1 MEENKCCEAVVR
13 PAINNEQPE
22 DSYNTISRAQQTL
35 RSGSRKNDLFLML
48 LVLVQTIQSSWA
60 AAAAN
65 VMVHSELSDGQFSRW
80 ISLDSFKFKETSLTP
95 EAG

>member
-1 MEENKCCEAVVR
+1 MEENHKCTATDAKLIR
-13 PAINNEQPE
+13 PEEGSSSCSGHNLIK
-22 DSYNTISRAQQTL
+22 RAL
-35 RSGSRKNDLFLML
+35 RSRNDLFLML
-48 LVLVQTIQSSWA
+48 LVLAQTVHSSWA

-80 ISLDSFKFKETSLTP
+80 ISLDNFKFKETSLTP